1 MTILHTVGD
10 WLRAYLLMVPP
21 GVVRGL
27 FLALPVLLLI
37 WVWRLPRERVL
48 PSQGAYRWD
57 ADLRI
62 SAGLALGIQ
71 ILVYALL

>member
-27 FLALPVLLLI
+27 FLALPVFLINDQLLY
-37 WVWRLPRERVL
+37 
-48 PSQGAYRWD
+48 S
-57 ADLRI
+57 
-62 SAGLALGIQ
+62 S
-71 ILVYALL
+71 ALLKYIAGQNMMLIH